1 MQAVNIPKV
10 PVGNINRFGEIGI
23 IYQVGKPIKQLDN
36 GDWLIEITLIETG
49 EDRKSTRLNSS
60 HSDRSRMPS
69 SA

>member
-49 EDRKSTRLNSS
+49 EITECNLSNIQNDPK
-60 HSDRSRMPS
+60 
-69 SA
+69 AE